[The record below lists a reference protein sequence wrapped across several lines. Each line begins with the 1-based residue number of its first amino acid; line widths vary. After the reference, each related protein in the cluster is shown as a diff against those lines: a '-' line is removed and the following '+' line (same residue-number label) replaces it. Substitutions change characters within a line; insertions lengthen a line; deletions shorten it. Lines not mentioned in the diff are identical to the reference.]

1 MKRTPAAAL
10 KIDVLVDSQRWKDP
24 RAAGAVVRRAVRQ
37 AATALSIRPGELAIV
52 LTDDAAMRRLNRNW
66 RGIDAATNVL
76 SFATRRGANR
86 HKLDRA
92 SGHPGHLGKHF
103 IGNHVLGKQLGANHL
118 GANHFGANH
127 FGANHLG
134 DVVLAY
140 ETVKREARRDGKSF
154 DHHLAHL
161 AVHGFLHLLGY
172 DHESDAQARRMESA
186 ERAILRDLA
195 VPDPYCDPRSTAE
208 QPAGRRQSA
217 PPQTEQAA
225 HGRRKIAAM
234 LRPKMTNG

>member
-1 MKRTPAAAL
+1 MKRTGAGGL
-10 KIDVLVDSQRWKDP
+10 KIDVLVDSKCWTNP
-24 RAAGAVVRRAVRQ
+24 RAAGVVVRRAVRQ
-37 AATALSIRPGELAIV
+37 AAAALSTRPAELAIV
-52 LTDDAAMRRLNRNW
+52 LTDDAAMRKLNRNW

-76 SFATRRGANR
+76 SFATRHRANR

-92 SGHPGHLGKHF
+92 NHPG
-103 IGNHVLGKQLGANHL
+103 
-118 GANHFGANH
+118 
-127 FGANHLG
+127 NHLG
-134 DVVLAY
+134 DLVLAY

-195 VPDPYCDPRSTAE
+195 VPDPYCDHRSAAEHSTNRTPRR
-208 QPAGRRQSA
+208 PATNRAGSARRA
-217 PPQTEQAA
+217 
-225 HGRRKIAAM
+225 
-234 LRPKMTNG
+234 